1 MASPRHSAEVHVKL
15 HAAALLLLLVP
26 IGGAAAQPPGRDS
39 ASRAD
44 LHRTVARLDSLLF
57 DAYNRCDLDAFAAFF
72 AEDVEFY
79 HDQTGLDRGRA
90 RLVEAVRNNIC
101 GKVRRD
107 PEPGTLEVH
116 PLRHYGAV
124 QIGVHRF
131 CDARTSQVC
140 GENGGPARYVMLWQE
155 TDGRWLL
162 TRVIS
167 FDHH

>member
-1 MASPRHSAEVHVKL
+1 VKL
-15 HAAALLLLLVP
+15 HTAASAALLLVALHVRP
-26 IGGAAAQPPGRDS
+26 AGAQPPGRDS
-39 ASRAD
+39 VARAALTD
-44 LHRTVARLDSLLF
+44 TIARLDSLLF
-57 DAYNRCDLDAFAAFF
+57 HAYNTCDLDAFAALI

-79 HDQTGLDRGRA
+79 HDQTGLARGRA
-90 RLVEAVRNNIC
+90 SLVEAVRTNIC
-101 GKVRRD
+101 GRVRRD

-131 CDARTSQVC
+131 CDARTNRVC
-140 GENGGPARYVMLWQE
+140 GESGGPARYVMLWRE
-155 TDGRWLL
+155 TDGRWLI